1 MIADFLNY
9 LAITNQVYLSGT
21 DADSKKK
28 TLDEAICD
36 GLLLDPLAGLD
47 VQIQSFDIPRLVSV
61 YPDRALLRWW
71 TKLWINNHEE
81 GEPSVEITREQAIK
95 FIWDNI
101 DKDEWCEQF
110 FPEQM
115 KMYHNAIQQTR
126 EQLLQ
131 QSLEENLQQKI

>member
-1 MIADFLNY
+1 M
-9 LAITNQVYLSGT
+9 
-21 DADSKKK
+21 
-28 TLDEAICD
+28 
-36 GLLLDPLAGLD
+36 LLDPLAGLD

-101 DKDEWCEQF
+101 DKDEWCAQF